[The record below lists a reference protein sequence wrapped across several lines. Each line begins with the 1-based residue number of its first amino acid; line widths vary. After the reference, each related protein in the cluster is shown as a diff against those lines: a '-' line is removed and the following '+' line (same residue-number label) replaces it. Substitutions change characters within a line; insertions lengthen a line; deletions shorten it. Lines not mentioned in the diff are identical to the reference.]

1 MEPRQLKEILEK
13 REEILKINHEYIEV
27 HDDNDCDDV
36 SNTEKVPPR
45 YNFGKNIHDLTE
57 TIKLHLEIER
67 TRKVNWA
74 IATCFMQFVGIS
86 GLIVLN
92 DYILLNYFV

>member
-13 REEILKINHEYIEV
+13 REEILKLNHEYIEIPG
-27 HDDNDCDDV
+27 DKNKNDVTDA
-36 SNTEKVPPR
+36 EKVPPK